1 MENVKGDFKILYQR
15 EEPHTHGI
23 TLETYMDSVQ
33 VNDAAPLEAELETAV
48 CCLHPIKAGKHTH
61 LCMDH
66 FKQWLQEA
74 YSGENPKTPQGQ
86 SAGCAW

>member
-33 VNDAAPLEAELETAV
+33 VNDATPLEAEVEAAV
-48 CCLHPIKAGKHTH
+48 CHLRPLKAVGHTH
-61 LCMDH
+61 LRAEH
-66 FKQWLQEA
+66 FKQWLQ
-74 YSGENPKTPQGQ
+74 
-86 SAGCAW
+86 